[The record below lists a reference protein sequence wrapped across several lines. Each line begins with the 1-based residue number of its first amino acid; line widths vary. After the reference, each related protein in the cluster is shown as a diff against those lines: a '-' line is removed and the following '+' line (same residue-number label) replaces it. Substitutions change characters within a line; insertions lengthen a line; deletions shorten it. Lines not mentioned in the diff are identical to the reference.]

1 MFYGDGKVKQVV
13 QKEKVVKV
21 PVQKGPAELKEE
33 LAKVMLIEK
42 LVA

>member
-1 MFYGDGKVKQVV
+1 
-13 QKEKVVKV
+13 VKV
-21 PVQKGPAELKEE
+21 PIQKGPAELKEE